1 LYVSR
6 AFTIVWHSTTIAAS
20 LFYIAWSITAIELTL
35 IWNRA
40 RGVYNIS
47 ATDQLIPF
55 AVGLAGLLKTLF
67 SLFLMVW
74 EKAGHLHTSYFAFCF
89 GANIC
94 K

>member
-1 LYVSR
+1 LRDAKGEKPQRTQESRDHDKRLYVSR

-55 AVGLAGLLKTLF
+55 TVGLAGLLKTL
-67 SLFLMVW
+67 SLSF
-74 EKAGHLHTSYFAFCF
+74 
-89 GANIC
+89 
-94 K
+94 